1 MTEYNT
7 SRNKLIIREYGRNVQ
22 QMVEKLLL
30 VEDYQKRTEGAKAV
44 VKAMAQLSP
53 EPKGSRQG
61 SNLDY
66 WHKLWDHLFIISDY
80 RLDVDAPFPK
90 PVRQEKIV
98 EVPENH
104 YRKDKIE
111 NRVYGRNMQH
121 VIKTVADYPES
132 PQKQQLAR
140 SIANYL
146 KKLYLIW
153 NRDSVDDQLI
163 FQQLREMSA
172 GKLVIDDEEFKLTTT
187 RDILIQNQTKKQTG
201 KNSSK
206 RKKRKKN
213 RQ

>member
-53 EPKGSRQG
+53 EPKDSRQG

-121 VIKTVADYPES
+121 VIKTVADYPDS

-163 FQQLREMSA
+163 FQQLSEMSD

-213 RQ
+213 R

>member
-121 VIKTVADYPES
+121 VIKTVADYPDS

-163 FQQLREMSA
+163 FQQLSEMSD
-172 GKLVIDDEEFKLTTT
+172 GKLVIYDEEFKLTTT

-213 RQ
+213 R

>member
-121 VIKTVADYPES
+121 VIKTVADYPDS

-163 FQQLREMSA
+163 FQQLSEMSD

-213 RQ
+213 R